1 MNTFACSRYVRI
13 SSLAGLTILLIGT
26 LIGCQQPISP
36 ASGGP
41 EYSINGPGTPP
52 AVDAALQNQPPVA
65 APIAGQTNLLRN
77 PDLENFTGNNPDDW
91 VACTPDG
98 LQASSDAA
106 SGLKAVLIAN
116 RSCLFQS
123 ARIAPRQD
131 LNLTC
136 KAKLLQNLG
145 WTGWGLSFYDANFQK
160 IGSAPTRRITSTN
173 YEQYDTS
180 ATAPA
185 NAAYATAWA
194 YSEGQMLLDQCG
206 LTSADPSSIGD
217 LLVNGGFEG
226 NLTNWT
232 NCNDSSLISIRTL
245 AQSGARALR
254 LAQNGCAYQDT
265 ELKPNHEYEFTCQAK
280 ITGNRY
286 TEISLVYMDVN
297 WKPITR
303 KGVQVL
309 SAAYSSASVRLVT
322 PASMVRSAV
331 ALYSQSDEALFDACT
346 LKDTGLVITTDPRSK
361 LGSWSAI
368 IDLPLVPVSAASL
381 PNGNILFWAGNTDTG
396 FGGGGTTSTLV
407 FNPYTQTGS
416 KIQVS
421 NTNHE
426 MFCPGTTMLANG
438 DLLVN
443 GGSNAE
449 ATSIYDSVQNVW
461 RRGQNMNLPRGYNA
475 SVTLENGNVFTLGGS
490 WSGAQGGKN
499 GEVWNNASGWTNLPG
514 ASADPLYGF
523 ESAYR
528 SDNHSWLFATGN
540 RVLYAGPGNKM
551 TWYDTTG
558 NGGLSSAGNRGDDE
572 YAQNGNAVMYDRNKI
587 LTLGGAN
594 KYSDGVQASNRSY
607 VIDLS
612 AGSST
617 NPSVRKVGNLN
628 FARGMHSSVVL
639 PDGQVMTLGGMPKPV
654 AFSDLNAVLT
664 PEIWNPQS
672 EQWRTLANSQVP
684 RTYHSVALLMPD
696 ARVISA
702 GGGLCGSCSVN
713 HANAEIFTPP
723 YLYNIDG
730 TLAARPSLESGVDFI
745 RYGTPFE
752 AQATGEITKF
762 NLIRLGSITHTV
774 NNDQRLIPLTFTR
787 AGSTYTI
794 NGPENSSIA
803 TPGYYMLFAL
813 NAEGV
818 PSTAKI
824 LKVQ

>member
-65 APIAGQTNLLRN
+65 APLAGQTNLLRN

-123 ARIAPRQD
+123 ARIAPGQD

-232 NCNDSSLISIRTL
+232 NCNDSSLISINMQ
-245 AQSGARALR
+245 AQTGARALR

-475 SVTLENGNVFTLGGS
+475 SVTLENGGIFTLGGS

-499 GEVWNNASGWTNLPG
+499 GEVLEQRQRLDQP
-514 ASADPLYGF
+514 
-523 ESAYR
+523 
-528 SDNHSWLFATGN
+528 
-540 RVLYAGPGNKM
+540 
-551 TWYDTTG
+551 
-558 NGGLSSAGNRGDDE
+558 
-572 YAQNGNAVMYDRNKI
+572 
-587 LTLGGAN
+587 
-594 KYSDGVQASNRSY
+594 
-607 VIDLS
+607 
-612 AGSST
+612 
-617 NPSVRKVGNLN
+617 
-628 FARGMHSSVVL
+628 ARRERRSVVWL
-639 PDGQVMTLGGMPKPV
+639 
-654 AFSDLNAVLT
+654 
-664 PEIWNPQS
+664 
-672 EQWRTLANSQVP
+672 
-684 RTYHSVALLMPD
+684 
-696 ARVISA
+696 
-702 GGGLCGSCSVN
+702 
-713 HANAEIFTPP
+713 
-723 YLYNIDG
+723 
-730 TLAARPSLESGVDFI
+730 
-745 RYGTPFE
+745 
-752 AQATGEITKF
+752 
-762 NLIRLGSITHTV
+762 
-774 NNDQRLIPLTFTR
+774 
-787 AGSTYTI
+787 
-794 NGPENSSIA
+794 
-803 TPGYYMLFAL
+803 
-813 NAEGV
+813 
-818 PSTAKI
+818 
-824 LKVQ
+824 

>member
-1 MNTFACSRYVRI
+1 
-13 SSLAGLTILLIGT
+13 
-26 LIGCQQPISP
+26 
-36 ASGGP
+36 
-41 EYSINGPGTPP
+41 
-52 AVDAALQNQPPVA
+52 
-65 APIAGQTNLLRN
+65 
-77 PDLENFTGNNPDDW
+77 
-91 VACTPDG
+91 
-98 LQASSDAA
+98 
-106 SGLKAVLIAN
+106 
-116 RSCLFQS
+116 
-123 ARIAPRQD
+123 
-131 LNLTC
+131 
-136 KAKLLQNLG
+136 
-145 WTGWGLSFYDANFQK
+145 
-160 IGSAPTRRITSTN
+160 
-173 YEQYDTS
+173 
-180 ATAPA
+180 
-185 NAAYATAWA
+185 
-194 YSEGQMLLDQCG
+194 
-206 LTSADPSSIGD
+206 
-217 LLVNGGFEG
+217 
-226 NLTNWT
+226 
-232 NCNDSSLISIRTL
+232 
-245 AQSGARALR
+245 
-254 LAQNGCAYQDT
+254 
-265 ELKPNHEYEFTCQAK
+265 
-280 ITGNRY
+280 
-286 TEISLVYMDVN
+286 
-297 WKPITR
+297 
-303 KGVQVL
+303 
-309 SAAYSSASVRLVT
+309 
-322 PASMVRSAV
+322 
-331 ALYSQSDEALFDACT
+331 
-346 LKDTGLVITTDPRSK
+346 
-361 LGSWSAI
+361 
-368 IDLPLVPVSAASL
+368 
-381 PNGNILFWAGNTDTG
+381 
-396 FGGGGTTSTLV
+396 
-407 FNPYTQTGS
+407 
-416 KIQVS
+416 
-421 NTNHE
+421 
-426 MFCPGTTMLANG
+426 
-438 DLLVN
+438 
-443 GGSNAE
+443 
-449 ATSIYDSVQNVW
+449 
-461 RRGQNMNLPRGYNA
+461 MNLPRGYNA
-475 SVTLENGNVFTLGGS
+475 SVTLENGGIFTLGGS

-594 KYSDGVQASNRSY
+594 KYGDDVQASNRSY

-612 AGSST
+612 AGSSV

>member
-1 MNTFACSRYVRI
+1 MT
-13 SSLAGLTILLIGT
+13 T
-26 LIGCQQPISP
+26 LIACQQPFTP
-36 ASGGP
+36 ANTNP
-41 EYSINGPGTPP
+41 DYTIDGPGTPP

-65 APIAGQTNLLRN
+65 NPIAGQTNLLRN
-77 PDLENFTGNNPDDW
+77 PDLETFTGNTPNDW
-91 VACTPDG
+91 VPCAPNA
-98 LQASSDAA
+98 LLPSSDAA
-106 SGLKAVLIAN
+106 NGLKAVLISQN
-116 RSCLFQS
+116 RSCLYQS
-123 ARIAPRQD
+123 AQVTAGQS

-136 KAKLLQNLG
+136 QAKLVQNQG
-145 WTGWGLSFYDANFQK
+145 WTGWGLTFYNASFQK
-160 IGSAPTRRITSTN
+160 IGEAPTRRITSLT

-194 YSEGQMLLDQCG
+194 YTEGQMLLDNCS
-206 LTSADPSSIGD
+206 LSVADPSVVGD

-232 NCNDSSLISIRTL
+232 NCNDTSLISISTQ
-245 AQSGARALR
+245 AQAGARALR
-254 LAQNGCAYQDT
+254 LAQNGCAYQNA

-280 ITGNRY
+280 VTGNRY
-286 TEISLVYMDVN
+286 TELSLVYMDAN
-297 WKPITR
+297 WKTIVR
-303 KGVQVL
+303 KGAQITA
-309 SAAYSSASVRLVT
+309 STYSSASVRLVT
-322 PASMVRSAV
+322 PANMVRSAV
-331 ALYSQSDEALFDACT
+331 ALFSQSDEALFDACT
-346 LKDTGLVITTDPRSK
+346 LKDTGLEITDPRSA

-368 IDLPLVPVSAASL
+368 LDLPLVPVSAANL
-381 PNGNILFWAGNTDTG
+381 PNGKLLFWAGNSDTG

-407 FNPYTQTGS
+407 FDPSSQTAS

-426 MFCPGTTMLANG
+426 MFCPGTSMLANG
-438 DLLVN
+438 ELLVN

-449 ATSIYDSVQNVW
+449 TTSIYDSVQNVW
-461 RRGQNMNLPRGYNA
+461 RKGQNMKVPRGYNA

-490 WSGAQGGKN
+490 WSGGQGGKN
-499 GEVWNNASGWTNLPG
+499 GEVWNNTGGWTNLPG
-514 ASADPLYGF
+514 ASADPLYGY

-528 SDNHSWLFATGN
+528 SDNHGWLFATGN

-558 NGGLSSAGNRGDDE
+558 NGGLSSAGNRSDDG

-594 KYSDGVQASNRSY
+594 KYSEGVQASNRSY

-612 AGSST
+612 AGSSV
-617 NPSVRKVGNLN
+617 NPVVRKVGNLN
-628 FARGMHSSVVL
+628 LARGMHSSVVL
-639 PDGQVMTLGGMPKPV
+639 PDGQVMTMGGMPKPV

-672 EQWRTLANSQVP
+672 EQWRILANSQVP

-702 GGGLCGSCSVN
+702 GGGLCGGCSVN

-723 YLYNIDG
+723 YLYNLDG
-730 TLAARPSLESGVDFI
+730 SLATRPNLESGVDFI

-752 AQATGEITKF
+752 AQSNAEITKF

-774 NNDQRLIPLTFTR
+774 NNDQRLIPLTFRRT
-787 AGSTYTI
+787 GNTYTL

-813 NAEGV
+813 NAVGV

-824 LKVQ
+824 LRVQ